1 MSGTIRLGNAVGAL
15 RRFGV
20 RLGCVMALAGCTG
33 VPFDAPRE
41 VSRAL
46 PADGTLAAETSAAL
60 TRGDPKGVALVPLV
74 SGNDALGARLRMI
87 EAAERAIDI
96 KTFLIK
102 PDTAGT
108 LIWLEL
114 YAAAER
120 GVRVRL
126 LFDDVFTTA
135 RDDQIATLDA
145 HPNVEIRVFNPL
157 SRNSPAAVNFL
168 LDFSR
173 VNRRMHNKA
182 MITDGAFAIVGGRNI
197 ADEYYQIGV
206 DHEFADF
213 DLFVAGAP
221 VRDLS
226 SAFDLYWN
234 DPWTLPLSVF
244 VEADDGPLAEA
255 LQRFRDRA
263 ASEEVEIY
271 RRATEST
278 YLAEVRSGRVPY
290 FDGRARVVVDD
301 PAKLRT
307 PPGKGPFIIGEEL
320 YQMMNRARRE
330 VLVLTPY
337 FVPENYGAEFF
348 EALVR
353 RGVRVRIVTNSL
365 ASTNHP
371 YVHGAYARYRDRLL
385 RAGVEFL
392 EVRSDAAKLTGSA
405 EADLTMHT
413 KLAIV
418 DDRLV
423 FVGSPNL
430 DPRSI
435 RQNTEIGMILDSPE
449 LARSIRERV
458 DLVAGDFAFALEAG
472 EDGRTLWRYDGQTG
486 QEIRARDPLASGWR
500 VFVSTVAGWLPIE
513 SQL

>member
-1 MSGTIRLGNAVGAL
+1 METIRSGMRPRAL
-15 RRFGV
+15 HLFAGRV
-20 RLGCVMALAGCTG
+20 ACLLLVMGCTY

-46 PADGTLAAETSAAL
+46 PSEGTAAAGTSALL
-60 TRGDPKGVALVPLV
+60 TGGDSERVALVPLA

-87 EAAERAIDI
+87 ESAERSIDI

-108 LIWLEL
+108 LIWLKL
-114 YAAAER
+114 YEAAER

-135 RDDQIATLDA
+135 RDEQIATLDA
-145 HPNVEIRVFNPL
+145 HPNVEIRAFNPL
-157 SRNSPAAVNFL
+157 SRNSPTAVNFL
-168 LDFSR
+168 LDFGR

-182 MITDGAFAIVGGRNI
+182 MITDGAFAIIGGRNI
-197 ADEYYQIGV
+197 ADEYYQIGI

-213 DLFVAGAP
+213 DLFVAGGP
-221 VRDLS
+221 VQDLS

-234 DPWTLPLSVF
+234 DPWTLPLSAIAT
-244 VEADDGPLAEA
+244 VEDAPLADA
-255 LQRFRDRA
+255 LERFRSREASDEVRVYQRA
-263 ASEEVEIY
+263 L
-271 RRATEST
+271 EST
-278 YLAEVRSGRVPY
+278 YLADVRAGRIPY
-290 FDGRARVVVDD
+290 FEGRARVVVDD

-307 PPGKGPFIIGEEL
+307 PPDEGPFDIGVEL
-320 YQMMNRARRE
+320 YQTMNRAKRE

-337 FVPENYGAEFF
+337 FVPEDYGAAYF
-348 EALVR
+348 EALAR

-365 ASTNHP
+365 ASTNHA

-392 EVRSDAAKLTGSA
+392 EVRSDAAKLVGAA

-413 KLAIV
+413 KLVVV
-418 DDRLV
+418 DNRLL

-435 RQNTEIGMILDSPE
+435 RQNTEIGMVIDSPA
-449 LARSIRERV
+449 LAGNIRDRV
-458 DLVAGDFAFALEAG
+458 DDVAADYAFKVAIDESG
-472 EDGRTLWRYDGQTG
+472 ETTWLYEGAS
-486 QEIRARDPLASGWR
+486 ARELRRKEPLASGWR
-500 VFVSTVAGWLPIE
+500 VFVATVAGWLPIE